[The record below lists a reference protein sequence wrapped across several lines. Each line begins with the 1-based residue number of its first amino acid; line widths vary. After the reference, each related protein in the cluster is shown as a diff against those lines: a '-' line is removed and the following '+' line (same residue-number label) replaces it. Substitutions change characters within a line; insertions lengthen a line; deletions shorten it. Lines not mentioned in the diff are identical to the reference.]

1 MANWKQESQ
10 KIDGGTGRTEPRER
24 VITKAAP
31 KKRMFSISISEP
43 VAEDLADIATAKGI
57 SRNAAINEALAMY
70 IDSYYQKGE

>member
-1 MANWKQESQ
+1 MNQWQKESQ

-24 VITKAAP
+24 SITKSAP
-31 KKRMFSISISEP
+31 KKRMFSISISDP

-70 IDSYYQKGE
+70 IDDYYKKK